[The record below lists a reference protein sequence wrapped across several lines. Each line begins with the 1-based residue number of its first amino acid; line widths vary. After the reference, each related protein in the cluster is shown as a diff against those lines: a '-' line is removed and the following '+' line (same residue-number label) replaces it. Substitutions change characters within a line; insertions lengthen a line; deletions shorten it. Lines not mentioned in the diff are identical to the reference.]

1 MSYFGNK
8 LCPALVSQQEQ
19 TKVDEMSQ
27 QQHKL
32 LSKSAQKLD
41 FTSTTNAA
49 KLAGLYIEK
58 MSFSSST
65 MLLCYNYYNYFMV
78 NSWVKSCFQNEVF
91 FTLMRSH
98 EGLRATLFY

>member
-1 MSYFGNK
+1 MSYFGKK

-41 FTSTTNAA
+41 FTTSTNAA

-65 MLLCYNYYNYFMV
+65 MLLCYNSITT
-78 NSWVKSCFQNEVF
+78 SWSILGSNHVFKMWGFFYPHEV
-91 FTLMRSH
+91 S
-98 EGLRATLFY
+98 